1 MGWTIIAAHLALETQ
16 QFCSVSLL
24 QMSTLSSRAT
34 RGPVAFSLMFAAVV
48 VVGQEEWFRP
58 T

>member
-24 QMSTLSSRAT
+24 QMSSRAA
-34 RGPVAFSLMFAAVV
+34 RGPVAFNLMFAAAV